1 MDLERRTVVYEDFGG
16 DVDSLKLN
24 VSSRRKLA
32 TTWKQLKLRCAIL
45 INYEPKIIVIFLLN
59 PVYYDLGLRVIIPGP
74 ALSSTLPVP
83 KVNRVES

>member
-1 MDLERRTVVYEDFGG
+1 MDLERKTVVYEDFGG

-59 PVYYDLGLRVIIPGP
+59 PVYYDL
-74 ALSSTLPVP
+74 
-83 KVNRVES
+83 